1 MITQDDSAVANR
13 NQNSSAKTKSGGG
26 NLGTNRFQQMRS
38 FKGGYA
44 YNGGEAPQMTAPPV
58 KLPRTGIDQ
67 VFSADRPRFIETHRE
82 FERVAS
88 VNVSQVNFGRPL
100 SEPAPCPGDN
110 APGLQYQP
118 FSGRKDG
125 DRNLAHLTGY
135 HLPEILVKM
144 LLKAFCGA
152 RYLFGQSEWPSSDLV
167 PQIVLNDVRARTIVA
182 FGAGGVQASR
192 PLLFVC

>member
-88 VNVSQVNFGRPL
+88 VNVSQVNFGRL
-100 SEPAPCPGDN
+100 LCESAPSPGDN
-110 APGLQYQP
+110 THLVSNISRFQAE
-118 FSGRKDG
+118 KMKIA
-125 DRNLAHLTGY
+125 NLAHLTGY
-135 HLPEILVKM
+135 QVPEILAKM
-144 LLKAFCGA
+144 ILKAFCSA

-167 PQIVLNDVRARTIVA
+167 L
-182 FGAGGVQASR
+182 
-192 PLLFVC
+192 